1 MSSHGLFVV
10 YVRTHRLMFSQLA
23 YAKSQIEWAKKNKET
38 WEEAKAEVD
47 KIDETY

>member
-1 MSSHGLFVV
+1 LFWAG
-10 YVRTHRLMFSQLA
+10 RLAVEITNVKPQLA

-47 KIDETY
+47 KIDESLH

>member
-1 MSSHGLFVV
+1 VV
-10 YVRTHRLMFSQLA
+10 LTLLQLA
-23 YAKSQIEWAKKNKET
+23 YAKSQIDWAKKNKET